1 MSAVAFTSSTR
12 CYNARMPLNESD
24 TRAKLIDPALH
35 ERGWTEDLIRREES
49 AGTVYLIDGHPRRQA
64 KGRVD
69 YTLRI
74 PVVQGGQALAVALV
88 EAKAEQYSPAH
99 GLEQAKLYASSKR
112 LHVSFVYSS
121 NGHQFVEFDASTGHT
136 SNPMTMNNFPSP
148 NDLRRRYEELKGFSL
163 DSEAAQPMLRPYPGG
178 ESQRRYYQDAAIRAA
193 LEKIAAGGNR
203 VLLTMATGSGKT
215 FIAVH
220 LLKKFA
226 DAGKLRHAL
235 FVCDRD
241 ELRTQGLG
249 ALQAVFG
256 TDAAAA
262 STGNPQLNAR
272 VVVATYQ
279 TLGIDREDSDVSFLT
294 NHYPENYF
302 SHIIIDEAHRSAWGK
317 WSEVLTRNSDA
328 IQVGL
333 TATPRELEYPEDSPE
348 SKQDQQ
354 ITADNLKY
362 FGEPVYEYSI
372 GQGITDGYL
381 AFMEIRKND
390 IYLNN
395 YRESEEVTGLQRTDL
410 EKNLL
415 VDANTGEPVNPNEV
429 RARYEAASFEGDLL
443 IPERVSEMCRNLL
456 DYLLE
461 TGGPEQKTII
471 FCTRD
476 NHADNV
482 AIEMNNLYARWRQ
495 DQGLAP
501 AQNYAFKCTAA
512 SGGND
517 FLPDFRGSNSH
528 HFIATTV
535 DLLSTGVDVPIV
547 KNIVF
552 FRYLKSPIAFHQM
565 VGRGTRLHPQTNK
578 LMFRV
583 YDYTDATRL
592 FGEEFRSLPGPV
604 KPHGENGGNGNGGNG
619 GPPTGTRA
627 IVVQGIDVRIT
638 EAGTYIMVTSDDGQ
652 TTPVTLE
659 EYKQRLAAKLVEDIP
674 ALDEFRATW
683 ADRTRRQEM
692 MVRMPDGGRSPSIVR
707 HLAYAEDYD
716 LYDVLADVGYGQ
728 APKVRVDRASAFEY
742 KNQYWLSNMPAR
754 TAAAVRAI
762 ASQFARG
769 GTDNLENPQI
779 FSTPEVA
786 NAGGLGALR
795 EFNEPALMISEIKQ
809 RMFRA

>member
-1 MSAVAFTSSTR
+1 
-12 CYNARMPLNESD
+12 MPLSESD

-49 AGTVYLIDGHPRRQA
+49 AGTVYLIDGQPRRQA
-64 KGRVD
+64 KGRID
-69 YTLRI
+69 YTLR
-74 PVVQGGQALAVALV
+74 VQAVQGGQPLAVALI

-112 LHVSFVYSS
+112 LHVPFVYSS
-121 NGHQFVEFDASTGHT
+121 NGHQFVEFDASTGLT
-136 SNPMTMNNFPSP
+136 RGPMTINNFPSP
-148 NDLRRRYEELKGFSL
+148 DNLRRRYEGLKGFSL
-163 DSEAAQPMLRPYPGG
+163 DSEAAQPMLRPYTGG

-226 DAGKLRHAL
+226 DAGKLRRTL

-256 TDAAAA
+256 TNAAAA
-262 STGNPQLNAR
+262 TAGNPQLNAR

-317 WSEVLTRNSDA
+317 WSEVLTRNSNA
-328 IQVGL
+328 IQIGL
-333 TATPRELEYPEDSPE
+333 TATPRQLEYPEDSPE
-348 SKQDQQ
+348 AKQDQQ
-354 ITADNLKY
+354 ITADNLEY

-390 IYLNN
+390 IYLGN
-395 YRESEEVTGLQRTDL
+395 YRESEDVTGLQRTDL
-410 EKNLL
+410 EGNRL
-415 VDANTGEPVNPNEV
+415 VDAITGEAINPNEV
-429 RARYEAASFEGDLL
+429 RARYEAAAFEADLL
-443 IPERVSEMCRNLL
+443 IPERVSEMCRSLF

-482 AIEMNNLYARWRQ
+482 AIELNNLYAQWCQ
-495 DQGLAP
+495 DQGIAP

-547 KNIVF
+547 NNIVF

-592 FGEEFRSLPGPV
+592 FGEEFRSLPGPE
-604 KPHGENGGNGNGGNG
+604 KPHEEDEGNDENDNGELS
-619 GPPTGTRA
+619 TGTRA

-638 EAGTYIMVTSDDGQ
+638 EAGTYIMATSDGGQ

-659 EYKQRLAAKLVEDIP
+659 EYKQHLAAELVKYIP

-683 ADRTRRQEM
+683 ADRNQRQEM
-692 MVRMPDGGRSPSIVR
+692 MIRMPDGGRSPLIVR

-728 APKVRVDRASAFEY
+728 APKNRVDRASAFEY
-742 KNQYWLSNMPAR
+742 KNQHWLSNMPAR
-754 TAAAVRAI
+754 TADTVRAI

-769 GTDNLENPQI
+769 GTDNFENPQI

-786 NAGGLGALR
+786 NAGGLSALR
-795 EFNEPALMISEIKQ
+795 EFDQPVRMIVEIKQ

>member
-1 MSAVAFTSSTR
+1 
-12 CYNARMPLNESD
+12 MPLSESD

-49 AGTVYLIDGHPRRQA
+49 AGAVYLIDGQPRRQA

-74 PVVQGGQALAVALV
+74 PVVQGGQALAAALV
-88 EAKAEQYSPAH
+88 EAKAEQFSPAH

-112 LHVSFVYSS
+112 LHVPFVYSS

-136 SNPMTMNNFPSP
+136 SSPMAMNNFPSP
-148 NDLRRRYEELKGFSL
+148 DELRQRYEGLKGFSL
-163 DSEAAQPMLRPYPGG
+163 DSEAAQPMLRPYTGG

-226 DAGKLRHAL
+226 DAGKLRRAL

-256 TDAAAA
+256 NDAAAA

-317 WSEVLTRNSDA
+317 WSEVLIRNSDA

-333 TATPRELEYPEDSPE
+333 TATPRELEYPEDSE
-348 SKQDQQ
+348 EAIQDQQ
-354 ITADNLKY
+354 ITADNLEY

-372 GQGITDGYL
+372 GQGIADGYL

-395 YRESEEVTGLQRTDL
+395 YRESEDVTGLQRTDL
-410 EKNLL
+410 EENRLM
-415 VDANTGEPVNPNEV
+415 DAITGEAVNPKEV
-429 RARYEAASFEGDLL
+429 RDRYEATAFESDLL
-443 IPERVSEMCRNLL
+443 IPERVSEMCRSLF

-471 FCTRD
+471 FCARD

-482 AIEMNNLYARWRQ
+482 AIEMNNLHARWRQ
-495 DQGLAP
+495 EQGLAP
-501 AQNYAFKCTAA
+501 TQNYAFKCTAA

-517 FLPDFRGSNSH
+517 FLPDFRGSNTH

-547 KNIVF
+547 KNVVF

-592 FGEEFRSLPGPV
+592 FGEEFRSLPGPGE
-604 KPHGENGGNGNGGNG
+604 PHEENGGNGNGKVR
-619 GPPTGTRA
+619 TETRA

-638 EAGTYIMVTSDDGQ
+638 EAGTYIMATSEDGQ

-659 EYKQRLAAKLVEDIP
+659 EYKQRLAAKLVEEIP

-683 ADRTRRQEM
+683 ADRARRQEM
-692 MVRMPDGGRSPSIVR
+692 MVRMPDGGRSPLIVR
-707 HLAYAEDYD
+707 HLAYAEDFD
-716 LYDVLADVGYGQ
+716 LYDILADVGYGQ

-742 KNQYWLSNMPAR
+742 KNQHWLSSMPVR
-754 TAAAVRAI
+754 TADAVRAI

-786 NAGGLGALR
+786 NAGGLRALQ
-795 EFNEPALMISEIKQ
+795 EFDEPARMIVEIKE